1 MRSLRFVSGKP
12 VRIWA
17 CLALVLAGGTAGL
30 RAARAPDPQDLLRD
44 AIDRQI
50 HRNPGTLVGRP
61 GRRTLPARMNANLVR
76 LYHDRD
82 MEPYW
87 VTPDGPNKNAEI
99 LRSVLEAAET
109 QGLNPAD
116 YAVAE
121 IDRDWGG
128 RDIENL
134 ARLELLL
141 TVELVA
147 YESDLV
153 EGRHQPRDFDPDLF
167 PTACAC
173 DLDQAALFEKAVA
186 APDLRAF
193 LESQA
198 PPFLQYR
205 GLRETLAEYRRIAAQ
220 GGWPAVPRGPSL
232 KPGARDPRLAAVRK
246 RLAVTREWAGDGPAD
261 SPDYDE
267 ALGAAVRKFQSHQ
280 GLEADGIIGPA
291 TQAAMNV
298 PIEQRIRQ
306 LILNM
311 ESWRWVDRDHGDWWL
326 EVNIPSFS
334 LLAVRHD
341 TVDFSMPVIVGDEY
355 HMTPVFSDRLRY
367 VEFNPR
373 WDIPLSI
380 AQKEMLPKLQEDP
393 LTLEKEHIRLF
404 ERGDDGGREIDSAA
418 VDWKALGPDDMSRYH
433 LQQDSGPENSLGQ
446 VAFIFPNPYDVY
458 LHDTP
463 AAELFRQ
470 PRRAFSHG
478 CIRVAGA
485 PELAAYVLGGPD
497 KGWTVEKVHSLMAD
511 GKNQVVHLEPSLPIY
526 ILYNT
531 AAVDL
536 QTHEVFFYQDIYGRD
551 AILEKAIF

>member
-1 MRSLRFVSGKP
+1 MIARPF
-12 VRIWA
+12 RIAA
-17 CLALVLAGGTAGL
+17 CAVLILGGGGTGL
-30 RAARAPDPQDLLRD
+30 RAVRTSSPQDLLRD

-50 HRNPGTLVGRP
+50 HRNPATLVGHP
-61 GRRTLPARMNANLVR
+61 RRRALPARMNANIVR

-87 VTPDGPNKNAEI
+87 VTADGPDRNAEI
-99 LRSVLEAAET
+99 LRSVLEASET
-109 QGLNPAD
+109 QGLDPSD

-121 IDRDWGG
+121 IARDWVG
-128 RDIENL
+128 RDVETL

-153 EGRHQPRDFDPDLF
+153 QGRHQPRDFDPDLF

-173 DLDQAALFEKAVA
+173 DLDQASLFEMAVA
-186 APDLRAF
+186 APDLKTF

-198 PPFLQYR
+198 PPFLQYS
-205 GLRETLAEYRRIAAQ
+205 GLREKLAEYRRIAAQ
-220 GGWPAVPRGPSL
+220 GGWPAVPQGSSL

-246 RLAVTREWAGDGPAD
+246 RLSVSGEWGGDGATD

-267 ALGAAVRKFQSHQ
+267 ALAAAIRRFQSHQ
-280 GLEADGIIGPA
+280 GLEPDGIIGPA
-291 TQAAMNV
+291 TRAAMNIPV
-298 PIEQRIRQ
+298 ERRIRQ

-334 LLAVRHD
+334 LLAVRHERID
-341 TVDFSMPVIVGDEY
+341 LSMEVIVGDEY
-355 HMTPVFSDRLRY
+355 HMTPVFSDRVRY

-380 AQKEMLPKLQEDP
+380 ARKELLPKLQEDP
-393 LTLEKEHIRLF
+393 LYLKKEHIRVF
-404 ERGDDGGREIDSAA
+404 EHGGDGGKEIDSAA
-418 VDWKALGPDDMSRYH
+418 VDWKTLGPDDMSRYH
-433 LQQDSGPENSLGQ
+433 LQQDAGPENALGQ
-446 VAFIFPNPYDVY
+446 LAFIFPNPYDVY

-478 CIRVAGA
+478 CIRVAEA
-485 PELAAYVLGGPD
+485 PELAVYILGGPD
-497 KGWTVEKVHSLMAD
+497 QGWTVEKVHSLMAE
-511 GKNQVVHLEPSLPIY
+511 GKYRAVHLKLSLPVY

-531 AAVDL
+531 AVVDL
-536 QTHEVFFYQDIYGRD
+536 QTHDLFFYDDIYGRD
-551 AILEKAIF
+551 TILAKAIF